1 MRLAPVLATA
11 TNAPGKTV
19 PELVSY
25 AKDNPGKLTYAS
37 PGVGSYP
44 HVAMEYLKY
53 LAGIDMLHVPYRGS
67 TPALTDLIGGRITMY
82 MVTYSV
88 FDALEK
94 EGKVRIV
101 ATATKDRLPNRPDI
115 PAIGESVKDYAINV
129 WFGFAAPS
137 GTPAPNSRQDPPRRR
152 RDRKQPQFVETFV
165 KQQSY
170 IPGNLSRSE
179 FSALL
184 KAEHDKWAE
193 LVRIS
198 GTKASQ

>member
-1 MRLAPVLATA
+1 
-11 TNAPGKTV
+11 
-19 PELVSY
+19 
-25 AKDNPGKLTYAS
+25 
-37 PGVGSYP
+37 
-44 HVAMEYLKY
+44 
-53 LAGIDMLHVPYRGS
+53 
-67 TPALTDLIGGRITMY
+67 MY

-101 ATATKDRLPNRPDI
+101 ATATKERLPNRPDI
-115 PAIGESVKDYAINV
+115 PAIGESVKRLRNQRLVRICGAGRHPGRD
-129 WFGFAAPS
+129 P
-137 GTPAPNSRQDPPRRR
+137 RQDPPTMSP
-152 RDRKQPQFVETFV
+152 KFCAMPQFVETFI
-165 KQQSY
+165 KPQSY
-170 IPGNLSRSE
+170 IAGNLSRSE